1 MSQNI
6 INTPPILWELLSATS
21 VEDLNYIYKGEFSED
36 IAHYLLLLAEK
47 NIERDQL
54 KGRVKKRVFHI
65 LVESVQNITR
75 HQDIIEEKNIQKALF
90 SIQKFKNIYLVTTSN
105 LVKKTKIPYLQQKLE
120 TINSMSEEE
129 LTQFYKD
136 VLIEDSFTAKGG
148 AGLGLIEI
156 ARKSGNKLLYDFK
169 DFDQNYSFFYMH
181 TFIKLNH
188 DQSDQK
194 ESHVYLPRTYSFD
207 FIKNI
212 HEVLE
217 KENIL
222 LVYCSVFDQPSLIT
236 LISILNSQIKGQLPF
251 RKKVIST
258 LVEMLQNII
267 HHGYV
272 RKGQKNKGALGMF
285 YISQKDPIFSLNTIN
300 YVSNKDAQELRSYL
314 DYINSLDDKEL
325 EEVYNNQLL
334 NFSDEEAN
342 LGGLGFLEMR
352 LKSGQPLLYEIKPI
366 NEFISYFALKVNFD
380 KTQEKNGKTHN
391 KKD

>member
-1 MSQNI
+1 MTENK
-6 INTPPILWELLSATS
+6 INTPSFLWELLSATS
-21 VEDLNYIYKGEFSED
+21 IEDLNYLYKGEFSED

-75 HQDIIEEKNIQKALF
+75 HQDVIEEKNIQKALF
-90 SIQKFKNIYLVTTSN
+90 SIQKFKNIYLVTTAN

-169 DFDQNYSFFYMH
+169 DYDSNHSFFYMH
-181 TFIKLNH
+181 TFIKL
-188 DQSDQK
+188 DQGQSGSGK
-194 ESHVYLPRTYSFD
+194 IFLPRTYSFD
-207 FIKNI
+207 YIKSI
-212 HEVLE
+212 HDSLE
-217 KENIL
+217 RENIL

-236 LISILNSQIKGQLPF
+236 LISILNSQIKGDLPF
-251 RKKVIST
+251 RKKIIST

-272 RKGQKNKGALGMF
+272 RKDQKGRGALGMF
-285 YISQKDPIFSLNTIN
+285 YISYKDQIFSLNTIN
-300 YVSNKDAQELRSYL
+300 YVSNKDARELRSYL
-314 DYINSLDDKEL
+314 DYINGMDKNEL
-325 EEVYNNQLL
+325 EQAYNKQLL
-334 NFSDEEAN
+334 NFSDEETN

-352 LKSGQPLLYEIKPI
+352 LKSENPLLYEIKQI
-366 NEFISYFALKVNFD
+366 NEFISYFALKVNFSLKKSD
-380 KTQEKNGKTHN
+380 DGKTHN
-391 KKD
+391 KED